1 MTDPAN
7 PSERVSLNHDGA
19 GLATAPAQAPS
30 ERPSEAPPEPSSDA
44 VAAEWVTP
52 TSPTSPTPTS
62 PGTPVKSL
70 GAPPNAPGGHA
81 IRAPAASVL
90 PGAYLARV
98 DVSDEPIDSEAGRWS
113 GLRRLVP
120 APLRRFHLGLASRTT
135 IALAFGALIVSV
147 IVSLLTFV
155 VARSSFVEERRR
167 TAERQLIPSATEA
180 QQALAGGL
188 GRSVTSVLRAQH
200 RAGVT
205 ATLLTS
211 KQGLF
216 RSNDGTVDIGLVPT
230 GLREKME
237 ASARNPKDDFASGW
251 QITRRN
257 GESLLV
263 LGVRLPSVSA
273 TFYEISY
280 LSDLDDSLRS
290 LGRALSLA
298 AVASTLGAAVVG
310 RSISRRVV
318 RPLRNVAVAAGDIAS
333 GRLETRLPL
342 TGDTDLDPL
351 VTSFNEMAASL
362 QTRIER
368 EARFASDV
376 SHELRT
382 PLTALTA
389 AVELLEG
396 RREELSERNQK
407 IVDVLGN
414 QSRHFRRL
422 VLDLLEISRFD
433 ANAAELVTEVF
444 DLPSF
449 VTQLVNLQG
458 SSAVVDATGLH
469 HAEVRLDKRRVERV
483 IANYVQNAANYADG
497 AIRVELR
504 DLSPTSPEIVSTST
518 IVPSGQTAG
527 EDAAEDDG
535 ERRHI
540 LFAVEDDG
548 PGVAVEDRELLF
560 ERFRRG
566 TAHQRGSGVKGTGLG
581 LALVAAHAQLHGGR
595 AWVEDRPGGG
605 ARFCAELVER

>member
-1 MTDPAN
+1 MTESN
-7 PSERVSLNHDGA
+7 PSS
-19 GLATAPAQAPS
+19 Q
-30 ERPSEAPPEPSSDA
+30 PEPSSQPNSS
-44 VAAEWVTP
+44 VHVP
-52 TSPTSPTPTS
+52 R
-62 PGTPVKSL
+62 
-70 GAPPNAPGGHA
+70 APRRVGPNAPLPSASGGTDLP
-81 IRAPAASVL
+81 RPSVDVL
-90 PGAYLARV
+90 PGAYLAGM
-98 DVSDEPIDSEAGRWS
+98 DLTEPVEPPGAANSTRSAA
-113 GLRRLVP
+113 LRRLVP
-120 APLRRFHLGLASRTT
+120 APLRRIHLGLASRTT
-135 IALAFGALIVSV
+135 FALAFGALIVSV

-167 TAERQLIPSATEA
+167 AAERQLIPSASEA

-200 RAGVT
+200 RPGIT

-211 KQGLF
+211 SQGVF
-216 RSNDGTVDIGLVPT
+216 RSDDATVDLRLVPT
-230 GLREKME
+230 ALRQKME

-251 QITRRN
+251 QITRQN
-257 GESLLV
+257 GQSLLV
-263 LGVRLPSVSA
+263 MGVRLQSVSA
-273 TFYEISY
+273 TFYEFSS
-280 LSDLDDSLRS
+280 LSDLDDTLRN
-290 LGRALSLA
+290 LGRALTLA
-298 AVASTLGAAVVG
+298 AVASTIGAAIVG

-351 VTSFNEMAASL
+351 LTSFNEMAASL

-396 RREELSERNQK
+396 SREDLSERNQK
-407 IVDVLGN
+407 IVEVLGN

-433 ANAAELVTEVF
+433 ANAAELVTEIF

-449 VTQLVNLQG
+449 VTQLVALQG
-458 SSAVVDATGLH
+458 STATVDATGLH
-469 HAEVRLDKRRVERV
+469 HPEVRLDKRRVERV
-483 IANYVQNAANYADG
+483 VANYLQNAANYANG
-497 AIRVELR
+497 AVRVELR
-504 DLSPTSPEIVSTST
+504 DLAPSPVLIVSTST
-518 IVPSGQTAG
+518 IVASDSTAD
-527 EDAAEDDG
+527 ELDSTDDG

-540 LFAVEDDG
+540 LLAVEDGG
-548 PGVAVEDRELLF
+548 PGVAPEDRELLF

-566 TAHQRGSGVKGTGLG
+566 SAHQRGSGVKGTGLG
-581 LALVAAHAQLHGGR
+581 LALVVAHAQLHGGR
-595 AWVEDRPGGG
+595 AWVEERPGGG
-605 ARFCAELVER
+605 ARFCVELVER